1 MAANGVDERSG
12 TGRMTPDRTRNAIV
26 AAAFS
31 YIQFALALAGGLFV
45 IPLILG
51 RLDARTYGVWLAT
64 GEGLAYVAM
73 VDLGVFAVL
82 PWMVAAAD
90 GRRDR
95 AALGRLTVDA
105 LVFGT
110 IVAIGYVG
118 LVALLWPLVPGAL
131 GLTDADRA
139 AIEGPLAVLVV
150 VTAVAFPLRP
160 FRAILTGLQDVV
172 FNGAIAVLQTA
183 LTIGLTVVL
192 ILQGWGLYSLAI
204 AAAVPPAITTVL
216 AVVRTRA
223 LDGRLFESWQ
233 APTLAGM
240 TTLVREGIGGWLGVF
255 GVQLLVASNALI
267 IAWLVHPAAAVMYV
281 CTAKVS
287 QVFLHVAWV
296 LPDSGLV
303 GLAQLHA
310 ERRPERTREI
320 IIGMLRLHMIL
331 SGAVALVIV
340 MVNSRFVTAWVGAEF
355 FGGEALNA
363 LLALACLSLS
373 VTHGVAAAAA
383 VVGNRLGV
391 GGATL
396 FNGVVH
402 VVLALALGARF
413 GLEGVALATA
423 ISGLLTALPIGL
435 RFLRMTAGVGT
446 RAVMVEVIVP
456 WTRRASPVFAMAV
469 VLRWLDDTAWVGLA
483 GAGIL
488 GILYVARMRSY
499 CVDLPLSGR
508 FRGWLAR
515 AGLLPAPDA
524 LPAAL
529 DGPRH

>member
-1 MAANGVDERSG
+1 VGGRVDERSG

-51 RLDARTYGVWLAT
+51 RLDARTYGVWLAS

-82 PWMVAAAD
+82 PWMVAAAN

-110 IVAIGYVG
+110 IVAIGYVA
-118 LVALLWPLVPGAL
+118 LVAVLWVLVPAAL
-131 GLTDADRA
+131 GLTATDRA
-139 AIEGPLAVLVV
+139 AIEGPLALLVL
-150 VTAVAFPLRP
+150 VTAVALPLRP

-183 LTIGLTVVL
+183 LTIALTVVL

-204 AAAVPPAITTVL
+204 AAAVPPAVATVL
-216 AVVRTRA
+216 AVMRTRA
-223 LDGRLFESWQ
+223 LDGRLFESCPP
-233 APTLAGM
+233 PTLAGM
-240 TTLVREGIGGWLGVF
+240 TNLVREGIGGWLGVF
-255 GVQLLVASNALI
+255 GVQLLMASNALI
-267 IAWLVHPAAAVMYV
+267 IAWLVHPAAAAMYA
-281 CTAKVS
+281 CTAKLS
-287 QVFLHVAWV
+287 QVFLQVAWV

-310 ERRPERTREI
+310 ERRPQRTREI
-320 IIGMLRLHMIL
+320 VIGMLRLHMVL
-331 SGAVALVIV
+331 SGAVALVV
-340 MVNSRFVTAWVGAEF
+340 FMVNPRFVAAWVGAEL
-355 FGGEALNA
+355 FGGEALNGV
-363 LLALACLSLS
+363 LALACLSMS

-383 VVGNRLGV
+383 VVGNRLEI

-402 VVLALALGARF
+402 VALALALGARF
-413 GLEGVALATA
+413 GLTGVALATA

-435 RFLRMTAGVGT
+435 RCLRTTARLGS
-446 RAVMVEVIVP
+446 RALMVEVIVP
-456 WTRRASPVFAMAV
+456 WTRRALPVFALAM
-469 VLRWLDDTAWVGLA
+469 VLRWLDDAAWVGLA

-488 GILYVARMRSY
+488 GILYVARMRTY

-508 FRGWLAR
+508 IRGWLAKAR
-515 AGLLPAPDA
+515 VLPAPDA
-524 LPAAL
+524 LPVAL
-529 DGPRH
+529 DGRRH